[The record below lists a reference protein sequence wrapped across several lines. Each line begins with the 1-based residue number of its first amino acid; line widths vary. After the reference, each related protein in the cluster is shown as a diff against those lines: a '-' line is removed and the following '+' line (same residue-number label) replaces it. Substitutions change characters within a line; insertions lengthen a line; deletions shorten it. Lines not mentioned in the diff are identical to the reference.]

1 MTGTSSANGSGTTVA
16 LVHGAFADSSGWNDV
31 VSQLDAAGVPVQAIS
46 NPLRG
51 ISFDAAYVRSA
62 LQQIPG
68 RVLAVGHS
76 YGGAAITNASTD
88 AGNVVGLVYVAGFA
102 PDEGEVLQEVE
113 GGSTDSVLNT
123 VLQQLQYP
131 TGNGTET
138 ATEFRID
145 PARFHEAFAA
155 DLPVEQARVMA
166 LTQRPV
172 AAMAFTERNG
182 APAWKRLPSWAVV
195 ATGDKAAGSDVVRR
209 MAERAGAT
217 STEVEGSHVIMISR
231 PEVVAD
237 VIRQALSAVSEGV
250 MA

>member
-1 MTGTSSANGSGTTVA
+1 MTGTSSANGSGITVA

-76 YGGAAITNASTD
+76 YGGAAITNAATD

-113 GGSTDSVLNT
+113 AGSTDSVLNT
-123 VLQQLQYP
+123 VLLTTTYP
-131 TGNGTET
+131 AADGTTQT
-138 ATEFRID
+138 AFWID
-145 PARFHEAFAA
+145 PEKFHDAFAA
-155 DLPVEQARVMA
+155 DLPAEQAQAMA
-166 LTQRPV
+166 LTQRP
-172 AAMAFTERNG
+172 ASALGFTQPNG
-182 APAWKRLPSWAVV
+182 VPAWKSLPSWALV
-195 ATGDKAAGSDVVRR
+195 ATGDRAAGADVTRS
-209 MAERAGAT
+209 MAQRAGARI
-217 STEVEGSHVIMISR
+217 TEAEGSHVIMISQ
-231 PEVVAD
+231 PHIVAQT
-237 VIRQALSAVSEGV
+237 IQEALSA
-250 MA
+250 AFA